1 MPEITMLPM
10 ITLRKTHLV
19 FIDEITIVNS
29 TLNPSLYCWR
39 IREVRQAVKQ
49 TIRNVLCCPW
59 SQIFP
64 WAEVTSES
72 WFARAHSLPDKT
84 TGSSAETINDLAI
97 RARRNC
103 ISIICLSIHFIGGK
117 LGYLSSGGV
126 DISAWEQF

>member
-1 MPEITMLPM
+1 MLSDFNRPIQRKFPRSQLSSGSSIRLCSTTAQPTKRKKITMLPM

-19 FIDEITIVNS
+19 FIDEITTVNS

-64 WAEVTSES
+64 
-72 WFARAHSLPDKT
+72 
-84 TGSSAETINDLAI
+84 
-97 RARRNC
+97 
-103 ISIICLSIHFIGGK
+103 
-117 LGYLSSGGV
+117 
-126 DISAWEQF
+126 